1 MWKKIRQLFNNILV
15 IFRTDSCYS
24 EMEESGYAAMGCCG
38 GMVGGDRN
46 TGFLSYSCISCP
58 HLVLTNER
66 RKDMSKTETTVI
78 ANVQVT
84 MIVPGDVTSK
94 EDRQRIANDI
104 CKKLE
109 ADDVKVKDVKV
120 FLMGDEQND

>member
-1 MWKKIRQLFNNILV
+1 
-15 IFRTDSCYS
+15 
-24 EMEESGYAAMGCCG
+24 
-38 GMVGGDRN
+38 
-46 TGFLSYSCISCP
+46 
-58 HLVLTNER
+58 
-66 RKDMSKTETTVI
+66 MSKTETTVI

-94 EDRQRIANDI
+94 EDRQRIANDV

-120 FLMGDEQND
+120 FLMGDE

>member
-1 MWKKIRQLFNNILV
+1 
-15 IFRTDSCYS
+15 
-24 EMEESGYAAMGCCG
+24 
-38 GMVGGDRN
+38 
-46 TGFLSYSCISCP
+46 
-58 HLVLTNER
+58 
-66 RKDMSKTETTVI
+66 MSKTETTVI

-94 EDRQRIANDI
+94 EDRQSIANDI

-120 FLMGDEQND
+120 FLMGDE

>member
-1 MWKKIRQLFNNILV
+1 MWKKIKQLFNNILE
-15 IFRTDSCYS
+15 IFEGDSCYS

-46 TGFLSYSCISCP
+46 TDFLSYSCISCP

-66 RKDMSKTETTVI
+66 RKHMSKTETTVI

-94 EDRQRIANDI
+94 EDRHHIANDI

-109 ADDVKVKDVKV
+109 VDNVKVKDVKV
-120 FLMGDEQND
+120 FLMEDE

>member
-1 MWKKIRQLFNNILV
+1 
-15 IFRTDSCYS
+15 
-24 EMEESGYAAMGCCG
+24 
-38 GMVGGDRN
+38 
-46 TGFLSYSCISCP
+46 
-58 HLVLTNER
+58 
-66 RKDMSKTETTVI
+66 MSKIETTVI

-94 EDRQRIANDI
+94 EDRQSIANDI

-120 FLMGDEQND
+120 FLMGDE